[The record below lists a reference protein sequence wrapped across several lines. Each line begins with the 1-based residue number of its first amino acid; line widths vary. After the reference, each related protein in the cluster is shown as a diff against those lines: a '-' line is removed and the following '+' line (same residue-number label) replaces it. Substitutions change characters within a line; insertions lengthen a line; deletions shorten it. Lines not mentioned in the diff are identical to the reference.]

1 MSHSGFSCVPKVR
14 KFAPQKTKLKKKYI
28 YIIYKKIEKL
38 VGGYDN

>member
-14 KFAPQKTKLKKKYI
+14 KFAPQKTKLKNI

>member
-1 MSHSGFSCVPKVR
+1 VR
-14 KFAPQKTKLKKKYI
+14 KFAPQKTKLKKI